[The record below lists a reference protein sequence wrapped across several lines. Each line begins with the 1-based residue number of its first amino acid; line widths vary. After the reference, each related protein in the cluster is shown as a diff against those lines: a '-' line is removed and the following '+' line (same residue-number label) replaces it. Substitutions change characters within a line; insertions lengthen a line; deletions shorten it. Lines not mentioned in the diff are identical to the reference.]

1 MSKDTVVTITPTQL
15 KTANL
20 IFAEHKMLV
29 TKVPLLESKISNLTA
44 INANWM
50 KVDSLR
56 SSQISLYQETI
67 KRQEAD
73 VTQLKKSLKKTKLIT
88 GGSVLATI
96 ILAVICVFK

>member
-29 TKVPLLESKISNLTA
+29 AKVPLLESKISNLTA
-44 INANWM
+44 INANWI